1 MAIGDIIA
9 GPFALSY
16 FSPQGLALAADDTL
30 FNADANSD
38 EVKNIS
44 LTGTDITS
52 WAADNISGLTY
63 DDTDDTLWAVN
74 QSTDLIIHYSLTGT
88 ILTSFTIAEL
98 SSPLGITTIAES
110 PANLRVYDTV
120 DEELWLI
127 SKSGSF
133 IGITVGGL
141 TNVNMKNVAYQQG
154 ATDPLFRGDYFIS
167 YFSTGRIENIDGQF
181 SSTINYTITTSTNQS
196 GIAWDG
202 ANLWSVNS
210 SDDELELLEIDG
222 LPPPDIKGF
231 SQGYIGIL
239 I

>member
-1 MAIGDIIA
+1 MALGDVIA

-16 FSPQGLALAADDTL
+16 FSQQGLALAADDTL
-30 FNADANSD
+30 FNADAVSD

-52 WAADNISGLTY
+52 WAADNLSGLTY
-63 DDTDDTLWAVN
+63 DDTDDTLWAVH
-74 QSTDLIIHYSLTGT
+74 QPTDLIIHYSLTGT
-88 ILTSFTIAEL
+88 ILTSFTISQV

-127 SKSGSF
+127 SKAGAF
-133 IGITVGGL
+133 IGITVGGVSP
-141 TNVNMKNVAYQQG
+141 VNIKNVAYQQG

-167 YFSTGRIENIDGQF
+167 YFSPGRIENIDGQF
-181 SSTINYTITTSTNQS
+181 ISTINYTINTSVNQS

-202 ANLWSVNS
+202 ANLWSVNAS
-210 SDDELELLEIDG
+210 SNELELLEIDG
-222 LPPPDIKGF
+222 LPTEPLI
-231 SQGYIGIL
+231 QGYIGIL